1 MKIKKLLVAAA
12 IALLSILGLSTCAK
26 SVLNTNNT
34 ASVSDT
40 SAKKAESSSSASGAS
55 SDSSKKA
62 SSDNSKTSSDAESSS
77 ASASSSETVA
87 LTGALSQDDAIAKA
101 LADAGVAAEDANIT
115 SVSEETSEDGTKQ
128 VKVEFTSNG
137 KEYNYT
143 FDADSGEIVEK
154 ESDSEISETS
164 ETSESTAE
172 ATAKKLSAKDRDSI
186 VAAAMAAAGV
196 TAEDSEVLG
205 VEQET
210 EDGLNQVD
218 IDFVNSGTRY
228 HYILNAETQEVI
240 ETSTSP
246 AE

>member
-62 SSDNSKTSSDAESSS
+62 SSDNSKTSSDAESS
-77 ASASSSETVA
+77 SASSSETVA

-154 ESDSEISETS
+154 ESDSEMSETS